1 MRLRRPGASHAN
13 TLQGDPLGCFAAA
26 RQLLPLVEGE
36 YDPDIVF
43 DVPIN
48 KAKHN
53 QIVGKRGITIAALSA
68 TYETRLMVPPN
79 ELMSNVGPA
88 NYWEARKVAQ
98 EQKQNEAGST
108 LLFGGGNGSSHV
120 VPSVK
125 EALDYGGLEPN
136 IVQLEGEIDNV
147 EKCLVKVLV
156 RVQSHANIKTL
167 SLLNSNALGDCIWGR
182 YDHPTR

>member
-1 MRLRRPGASHAN
+1 M
-13 TLQGDPLGCFAAA
+13 
-26 RQLLPLVEGE
+26 
-36 YDPDIVF
+36 
-43 DVPIN
+43 
-48 KAKHN
+48 
-53 QIVGKRGITIAALSA
+53 GKRGITIAALSA

-108 LLFGGGNGSSHV
+108 LLFGGGNGGSHV
-120 VPSVK
+120 VTSVK

-147 EKCLVKVLV
+147 EKCLVKILV
-156 RVQSHANIKTL
+156 RTNPSKYSNPL
-167 SLLNSNALGDCIWGR
+167 SF
-182 YDHPTR
+182 